1 MKEEVKSEMKEV
13 KVTTAME
20 EEKMDM
26 EEEKIETKEANT
38 ETEGKPSSALIPVT
52 IERCEAVE
60 DNDDLYS
67 VYPVSYNQSCD
78 YESHAKQIR
87 QCK

>member
-1 MKEEVKSEMKEV
+1 MVEEAASARKESEVKEEVKKEMKNEMEEV

-20 EEKMDM
+20 VEKTDM
-26 EEEKIETKEANT
+26 EGEMTETKANT
-38 ETEGKPSSALIPVT
+38 ETEGKPLSQLIPVS

-67 VYPVSYNQSCD
+67 VYPVS
-78 YESHAKQIR
+78 
-87 QCK
+87 

>member
-1 MKEEVKSEMKEV
+1 MVEEAASARKESEMKEEVKSEMKEV

-20 EEKMDM
+20 VEKTDM
-26 EEEKIETKEANT
+26 EGEMTETKANT
-38 ETEGKPSSALIPVT
+38 EPEGKPLSQLIPVS

-67 VYPVSYNQSCD
+67 VYPVS
-78 YESHAKQIR
+78 
-87 QCK
+87 

>member
-1 MKEEVKSEMKEV
+1 MEEAASARKESEVKEEVKKEMKNEMEEV

-20 EEKMDM
+20 VEKTDM
-26 EEEKIETKEANT
+26 EEEMTETKANT

-67 VYPVSYNQSCD
+67 VYPVS
-78 YESHAKQIR
+78 
-87 QCK
+87 